1 VRALEWERRDLLGSN
16 HDAERLQR
24 QYAAFL
30 GEEAVSPPHA
40 AEAQPSAP
48 VVGRVHAAWVPILVG
63 LALTF
68 ATALVYFLGEVFG
81 SGGTNGDGAL
91 TSRNLR
97 LLAVG
102 LVSVS
107 SLLLLAAVLPA
118 SVVARSRM
126 PPASYARYR
135 QPLALAAIGILAPV
149 TLFALLLAIA

>member
-1 VRALEWERRDLLGSN
+1 MRLE
-16 HDAERLQR
+16 R

-30 GEEAVSPPHA
+30 GEETAPPAPA
-40 AEAQPSAP
+40 AEPPLSAP
-48 VVGRVHAAWVPILVG
+48 ALGRAHAAWMPILVG

-81 SGGTNGDGAL
+81 SGSGGTDGDGAL
-91 TSRNLR
+91 TSRSLR

-118 SVVARSRM
+118 SLLARSRVV

-149 TLFALLLAIA
+149 TVFALLLAIA